1 MNVNREHQLD
11 LCFYGRSLF
20 MMVVV
25 VFIGLTVSED
35 LFEIWRP
42 PPPPHFM
49 KEGMELV
56 HE

>member
-20 MMVVV
+20 MVV

-42 PPPPHFM
+42 PPPHFM

>member
-20 MMVVV
+20 MVV